1 MIALKRLALS
11 TVLLLAL
18 DFAYLTSTK
27 SLFEE
32 QIINIQRVIVEFKP
46 IGALVCYFFLVLGL
60 NYFILQHKKPV
71 LDAFILGL
79 VIYAVYESTNYAIF
93 KKWGIQLAVIDT
105 LWGGILFALT
115 TYLTYLVF

>member
-18 DFAYLTSTK
+18 DFVYLTLTK
-27 SLFEE
+27 SMFEE
-32 QIINIQRVIVEFKP
+32 QIINIQRVIVEFKLV
-46 IGALVCYFFLVLGL
+46 GAVICYFFLALGL
-60 NYFILQHKKPV
+60 NYFILQNKKPV

-93 KKWGIQLAVIDT
+93 KKWGLQLAIIDT

-115 TYLTYLVF
+115 AYLTYLVF